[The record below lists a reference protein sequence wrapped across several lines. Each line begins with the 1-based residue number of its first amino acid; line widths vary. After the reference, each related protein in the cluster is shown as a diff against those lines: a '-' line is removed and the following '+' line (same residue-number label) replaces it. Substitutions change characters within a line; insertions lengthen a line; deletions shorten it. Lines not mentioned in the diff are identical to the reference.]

1 MTIFFFR
8 DKENLAVITDHGVIE
23 KLARLANTENDLLRA
38 KLAQA
43 IGNCCDWAGNLNSS
57 SSIWN
62 MKQSILSLSFSFFTA
77 ERISKI
83 EIIYWNKVCMWL
95 FDFWKLRQSWWVWII
110 CKSWKSLLF
119 CLNELFILFRKSLT
133 IWSVRR
139 SCSSCQLPDIIGPGI
154 SSNFQ
159 TDSLRIKFSRFLM
172 FKSHFTYFG
181 KH

>member
-1 MTIFFFR
+1 MALFFFR

-43 IGNCCDWAGNLNSS
+43 IGNCCDWAGNLYSS

-62 MKQSILSLSFSFFTA
+62 MKQSILALLFSFFTA

-119 CLNELFILFRKSLT
+119 CLLNNFYFSGNRSMFGQSGAVAPLVNYLTSSDLVFIQ
-133 IWSVRR
+133 I
-139 SCSSCQLPDIIGPGI
+139 
-154 SSNFQ
+154 
-159 TDSLRIKFSRFLM
+159 
-172 FKSHFTYFG
+172 
-181 KH
+181 